1 MNEDSFDDDGPMFE
15 RPGAYNEPL
24 IWGDVAC
31 IGIRWV
37 ANLATCI
44 EQAFETTSGALH
56 AVANCVGMDAN
67 YRRHQARFAREVG
80 ATIDDLTGPASP
92 GELS

>member
-1 MNEDSFDDDGPMFE
+1 VNQDDFEDDETPMFLQ
-15 RPGAYNEPL
+15 PGAHAEPL

-37 ANLATCI
+37 ANVATCI
-44 EQAFETTSGALH
+44 EEVFSTTSGALH

-80 ATIDDLTGPASP
+80 ASIESITGPSSA
-92 GELS
+92 GD